1 MPADP
6 TPFVD
11 VLLAPLAGSTVHS
24 IDRAALEEA
33 LERVLQSAR
42 DAWPEITLDASAFV
56 RFLGARVPEGDDP
69 TAIFAQLRVPDLAL
83 AFACL
88 AEDPVALSVFE
99 REVMPAVAKAIA
111 RIDAAP
117 TFVDE
122 VSATVRVKLLVSTG
136 DRPPALT
143 AYLGSGPLTSFAQ
156 VVATR
161 AALSRKRKKS
171 KEEPV
176 DRDSLLQLPLDD
188 LDPELDQIRR
198 QVEPTFREAFR
209 EALAGL
215 EPRERT
221 VLRLYLVEGV
231 GSATIGKMY
240 GVHRATVARWV
251 SDARE
256 AVFSATKKR
265 MMRELQLGSASFAS
279 LMGKVSTQLDV
290 TLSSFLEED

>member
-6 TPFVD
+6 SPFVD
-11 VLLAPLAGSTVHS
+11 ALLALAGSTLHS
-24 IDRAALEEA
+24 IDRAVLAEVLEQQLEA
-33 LERVLQSAR
+33 AR
-42 DAWPEITLDASAFV
+42 QAWPDIPLDEPAFA

-69 TAIFAQLRVPDLAL
+69 AVVFGRLRVPDLAL

-88 AEDPVALSVFE
+88 AEEPIALAIFE

-111 RIDAAP
+111 RIDGAP

-122 VSATVRVKLLVSTG
+122 VSATVRVKLLVAG
-136 DRPPALT
+136 ERPAALS

-161 AALSRKRKKS
+161 EALSEKRKKS

-176 DRDSLLQLPLDD
+176 DRDSLLQLPLEDF
-188 LDPELDQIRR
+188 DPELDQIRR
-198 QVEPTFREAFR
+198 QVEPTFRDAFR
-209 EALAGL
+209 DALAEL

-251 SDARE
+251 ADARE
-256 AVFSATKKR
+256 AVFTATRKR
-265 MMRELQLGSASFAS
+265 MMKELELGSASFAS

-290 TLSSFLEED
+290 TLSSFLEGD

>member
-6 TPFVD
+6 IPVVD
-11 VLLAPLAGSTVHS
+11 ALLALAGSTLHS
-24 IDRAALEEA
+24 IDRAVLAEVLEAELEA
-33 LERVLQSAR
+33 AR
-42 DAWPEITLDASAFV
+42 QAWPDLELDEPAFV
-56 RFLGARVPEGDDP
+56 RFLGERVPDGDDP
-69 TAIFAQLRVPDLAL
+69 AATVGRLRVPDLAL

-88 AEDPVALSVFE
+88 AEDPKGLAIFE
-99 REVMPAVAKAIA
+99 REIMPAVAKAVA
-111 RIDAAP
+111 RLDGAP

-122 VSATVRVKLLVSTG
+122 VSATVRVKLLVGTEE
-136 DRPPALT
+136 RPAALS

-161 AALSRKRKKS
+161 EALSRKRKKS

-176 DRDSLLQLPLDD
+176 DRDSLLQLPLEDF
-188 LDPELDQIRR
+188 DPELDQIRR
-198 QVEPTFREAFR
+198 QVEPTFRDAFR
-209 EALAGL
+209 EALAAL

-221 VLRLYLVEGV
+221 ILRLYLVEGV

-251 SDARE
+251 ADARE

-265 MMRELQLGSASFAS
+265 MMKELHLGSESFTS

-290 TLSSFLEED
+290 TLSSFLEGD

>member
-1 MPADP
+1 MPSDS

-11 VLLAPLAGSTVHS
+11 ALLDVLVGSTVHGT
-24 IDRAALEEA
+24 DREVLAEVLDSELAEA
-33 LERVLQSAR
+33 RE
-42 DAWPEITLDASAFV
+42 AWPDLQLDLVAFV

-69 TAIFAQLRVPDLAL
+69 AAIFAHLKVADLAL

-88 AEDPVALSVFE
+88 ANDPMALSIFE
-99 REVMPAVAKAIA
+99 REIMPAVAKAVA
-111 RIDAAP
+111 RLDGAP

-122 VSATVRVKLLVSTG
+122 VSATVRVKLLVG
-136 DRPPALT
+136 ADDRPPALS
-143 AYLGSGPLTSFAQ
+143 AYLGSGPLASFAQ

-161 AALSRKRKKS
+161 EALSRKRKKS

-176 DRDSLLQLPLDD
+176 DRDSLLQLPLEGFDA
-188 LDPELDQIRR
+188 ELDQIRR
-198 QVEPTFREAFR
+198 QVEPTFRDAFR
-209 EALAGL
+209 DALAEL
-215 EPRERT
+215 EPRERA

-256 AVFSATKKR
+256 AVFDATKKR
-265 MMRELQLGSASFAS
+265 MMKELQLGSASFAS

-290 TLSSFLEED
+290 TLSSFLDGD